1 MPKANFSD
9 CILEMKAEADN
20 EPAISLRVHFKSG
33 KKWKYFLRKKKTK
46 QTKGPKKIFYKK
58 FLTTRV
64 EPRTSNV

>member
-33 KKWKYFLRKKKTK
+33 KKWKYFLRKKKPNK
-46 QTKGPKKIFYKK
+46 QKDQKK
-58 FLTTRV
+58 F
-64 EPRTSNV
+64 SIKSF